1 MVEPLSQTVFVDDT
15 TLRDGEQTAG
25 VAFTR
30 AEKVRIARMLDALGV
45 HQIEAGIPA
54 MGLEEQRAVGAIV
67 EAGLNARVLAWGRA
81 LPSDVDAALACGVE
95 AVHLS
100 LPVSDVQIA
109 GKLGQRREGVLDR
122 LTRAV
127 AHAKERGLYV
137 SVGGEDASRAAPDFL
152 LQYGRAARAAGA
164 DRLRVCDTVGVW
176 DPFRTWDAVHALVHG
191 LDMPIEI
198 HTHNDL
204 GLATAN
210 ALAAVRAGAAW
221 VNTTVNG
228 LGERAGNAALEEVV
242 MALQVVEGSDTGIR
256 SERIRPLCRFVARA
270 SGRPIPRAK
279 PVVGR
284 DVFAHESGIHVDG
297 LLKDP
302 RTYEGLSPT
311 LVGATHRLVVGKHSG
326 SRGVRARLA
335 ALGHCLSREEATALL
350 EPIREL
356 AARTKH
362 PLSDT
367 QLLGILA
374 THGPAGRVPA
384 LEASA

>member
-1 MVEPLSQTVFVDDT
+1 MIEPLSQTVFIDDT
-15 TLRDGEQTAG
+15 TLRDGEQTTG

-30 AEKVRIARMLDALGV
+30 DEKVRIARMLDGLGV

-54 MGLEEQRAVGAIV
+54 MGREEQRAVGAIV
-67 EAGLNARVLAWGRA
+67 DAGLNARVLAWGRA
-81 LPSDVDAALACGVE
+81 VVSDIDAALACGVE
-95 AVHLS
+95 AMHVS

-109 GKLGQRREGVLDR
+109 GKLGRTRDWVLDR

-137 SVGGEDASRAAPDFL
+137 SVGGEDASRAEPDFL

-164 DRLRVCDTVGVW
+164 DRLRVCDTVGIW

-242 MALQVVEGSDTGIR
+242 MALKVVEGTDTGIR
-256 SERIRPLCRFVARA
+256 SEGIRDLCRFVARA
-270 SGRPIPRAK
+270 SGRPIHRSK

-302 RTYEGLSPT
+302 RTYEGLSPA
-311 LVGATHRLVVGKHSG
+311 LVGAAHRLVVGKHSG
-326 SRGVRARLA
+326 SRGVRARFA
-335 ALGHCLSREEATALL
+335 RLGHFLSREEATALL

-356 AARTKH
+356 AARTKR
-362 PLSDT
+362 PLSDA

-374 THGPAGRVPA
+374 THCPASGVPA
-384 LEASA
+384 MEASA